1 MQNLIIISLKPSASL
16 TRYDASGWRKASLD
30 GSDAV
35 DGVIVRLL
43 RGGWR
48 LVSADQ
54 AGMYFALD
62 AVIPIPEPAKPSMQ
76 PAPKLPDLPKK
87 ITSESLQKGDVA
99 EYQRPS
105 ASYDKPVVAPIYVR
119 PVPDLVKEQSVPQ
132 PAYTRPTPDRID
144 LDEWLKS

>member
-1 MQNLIIISLKPSASL
+1 MQNLVVINLKPSTSL

-30 GSDAV
+30 GPEAV

-54 AGMYFALD
+54 TSMYFALD
-62 AVIPIPEPAKPSMQ
+62 VTQPAIEPKKPSTKTVPQVPDQ
-76 PAPKLPDLPKK
+76 PTKK
-87 ITSESLQKGDVA
+87 ITEPLQKGEIA
-99 EYQRPS
+99 EYNRPGT
-105 ASYDKPVVAPIYVR
+105 SYDKPVVAPIYVR
-119 PVPDLVKEQSVPQ
+119 PVPELVKEQSIPQ
-132 PAYTRPTPDRID
+132 PAFTRATPERVD